1 MKDIKPV
8 IPQEEQEGLFDS
20 LNSRHKKLAV
30 TILSI
35 AMGGNVFGESRDKY
49 CAPDNSVEICQ
60 EEFDLVSRVDSNWA
74 KSFAEKNPDEDFK
87 YLGILKVKS
96 GSFHV
101 FQNGKKIVSI
111 NPIAKLHGLKLRY
124 YLVVKVVGNSLRDKI
139 VVEEGQ

>member
-8 IPQEEQEGLFDS
+8 IPPEEQEQLFDS
-20 LNSRHKKLAV
+20 LNSRHKQLV
-30 TILSI
+30 TTILSLAI
-35 AMGGNVFGESRDKY
+35 GGNIFGESKDKY
-49 CAPDNSVEICQ
+49 CAPDNSVEVSK
-60 EEFDLVSRVDSNWA
+60 EEFDLVSRVDSSWA

-87 YLGILKVKS
+87 YLGVLKVKS

-124 YLVVKVVGNSLRDKI
+124 YLVVKVVSNSLKDKI
-139 VVEEGQ
+139 VLV